1 MSCNLF
7 TNTSPN
13 WLFLCHLLYKIRS
26 IVFIKR
32 LTNETQYSWLG
43 LDPQQHL
50 PVVTAERFCF
60 GAYLTQCVLVWKE
73 ASKEAITFYQHFL
86 LQLKISYTETEI
98 EGYRFSPTNI

>member
-13 WLFLCHLLYKIRS
+13 LLFLFHLLYKIRS

-50 PVVTAERFCF
+50 PVVSTKAKAFSCYHREM
-60 GAYLTQCVLVWKE
+60 
-73 ASKEAITFYQHFL
+73 L
-86 LQLKISYTETEI
+86 LGVQ
-98 EGYRFSPTNI
+98 P